1 MMREDMMEPQNQTD
15 SWHLDKKVPLALIM
29 AMAIQTV
36 GVIWWAASLSTRVD
50 HQEREIASLVMSEQQ
65 TKQEARRISEWLA
78 RVDERIAAQTEL
90 LRRLETTL
98 IRAQPMQGG
107 R

>member
-1 MMREDMMEPQNQTD
+1 MESVTQE
-15 SWHLDKKVPLALIM
+15 SWHLDKKVPIALIFT
-29 AMAIQTV
+29 MAIQTV

-50 HQEREIASLVMSEQQ
+50 HQERQISGLVVSDQQ
-65 TKQEARRISEWLA
+65 AKQEARRIGEWLS

-90 LRRLETTL
+90 LRRVEASLLSRSTP
-98 IRAQPMQGG
+98 QQGG